1 MKTHNTRL
9 KEDHILKYLEKN
21 LKDCPEKQFVMGE
34 LQKSFAENCDY
45 DRDFEEWVTLPE
57 NSYVICDK
65 CKKEVQE
72 YWHKHNSY
80 THLKGEP
87 MLMTPPN
94 WTETCLCKK
103 CHKEMV
109 NNMWERL
116 N

>member
-21 LKDCPEKQFVMGE
+21 LKDCPEKRFAINK
-34 LQKSFAENCDY
+34 LRDSFEDISY
-45 DRDFEEWVTLPE
+45 DQDFEEWVTLPE

-87 MLMTPPN
+87 MLMTPPS
-94 WTETCLCKK
+94 WTETCLCKNVIK
-103 CHKEMV
+103 K
-109 NNMWERL
+109 W
-116 N
+116 